1 MSKYG
6 TLEQSF
12 DAAYCWE
19 IEQTR
24 QRARAGM
31 AGGGV
36 VGMHSGEEI
45 DAKQGIP
52 ISVGVSARTCGSYG
66 LSMQRVVIPP
76 GGHCRPH
83 SHVGSETALYVLSGR
98 AVTYHGPGLTHRTE
112 SGPGDFL
119 YIAPDVPH
127 CAYNLSDT
135 EPVIAITA
143 RTDANDQERVAP
155 YEMDADQ
162 ARKNAA

>member
-1 MSKYG
+1 MSSNG

-12 DAAYCWE
+12 EEAYRWE
-19 IEQTR
+19 IEQSRRRTR
-24 QRARAGM
+24 TGM
-31 AGGGV
+31 TKGGV
-36 VGMHSGEEI
+36 VCTHEGEETK
-45 DAKQGIP
+45 AKQGIP
-52 ISVGVSARTCGSYG
+52 IYVGVSERNSGSYG

-83 SHVGSETALYVLSGR
+83 SHVGSETALYILSGH
-98 AVTYHGPGLTHRTE
+98 AVTYHGRGLTQRTE
-112 SGPGDFL
+112 SGPGDFV
-119 YIAPDVPH
+119 YIAPGVPH

-155 YEMDADQ
+155 YEFDDHV
-162 ARKNAA
+162 RRSAA

>member
-1 MSKYG
+1 MSRND

-12 DAAYCWE
+12 DAAYDWE
-19 IEQTR
+19 IALSRRRTR
-24 QRARAGM
+24 SGM
-31 AGGGV
+31 AKGGV
-36 VGMHSGEEI
+36 AGTHCDDEI
-45 DAKQGIP
+45 EAKQGIP
-52 ISVGVSARTCGSYG
+52 ISVGVSERNTGSFG

-83 SHVGSETALYVLSGR
+83 SHIGSETALYVLSGH
-98 AVTYHGPGLTHRTE
+98 AVTYHGPGLTQRTE

-155 YEMDADQ
+155 YEMETD
-162 ARKNAA
+162 RVRSAA